1 MKKSKISLGAAIIA
15 SFLSVGWLSTVQAD
29 SAQTARIL
37 VGFPAGGNVDLV
49 ARLIAPDLSKALGRP
64 VIVDNRPGASGRL
77 ALNLATTSAADGST
91 FILTPGVAL
100 SLYPHTFTELRY
112 EPFKDLAPISN
123 AVNWNLGLA
132 VPSSS
137 GIKSFADYVQSI
149 KTDPNQTFFASSS
162 TGSGQHLAGLYL
174 GQTLGVPLEHVGYKG
189 ASEAIVALVGAQ
201 VPAAVLNIGELIQ
214 QSEAGKVNVLALF
227 DSQRDPLLPDTPSIA
242 ELGYP
247 QLKVNGWLAF
257 YAPAGTKPELIQAA
271 QASIATT
278 LNNEAVKEKLR
289 LAGMQSA
296 SSTPEELD
304 AKGKKE
310 FEHWQTVTSSLPN
323 FSKF

>member
-15 SFLSVGWLSTVQAD
+15 SFLSVGWLGTAQAD

-100 SLYPHTFTELRY
+100 SLYSHTFTELRY

-310 FEHWQTVTSSLPN
+310 FEHWQTVTSSLPD

>member
-1 MKKSKISLGAAIIA
+1 MKKNKINLGAVIITSLLCTA
-15 SFLSVGWLSTVQAD
+15 GAGTAQAD

-49 ARLIAPDLSKALGRP
+49 ARMIAPDLSKALGRP

-77 ALNLATTSAADGST
+77 AINMATSSAADGST

-100 SLYPHTFTELRY
+100 SLYPHTFKELRY

-132 VPSSS
+132 VPGSS
-137 GIKSFADYVQSI
+137 GIKNFADYVLSL
-149 KTDPNQTFFASSS
+149 KTDPNQSFFASSS

-201 VPAAVLNIGELIQ
+201 IPAAVLNIGELIQ

-227 DSQRDPLLPDTPSIA
+227 DSERDPLLPNTPSIA

-247 QLKVNGWLAF
+247 QLKTNGWLAF
-257 YAPAGTKPELIQAA
+257 YAPAGTKDDIIQTA
-271 QASIATT
+271 QASIAAT

-296 SSTPEELD
+296 SSTPQELD
-304 AKGKKE
+304 AKGKQE
-310 FEHWQTVTSSLPN
+310 FEHWQTVVNSLPD

>member
-1 MKKSKISLGAAIIA
+1 MKKNKMWLGVGIIA
-15 SFLSVGWLSTVQAD
+15 SFISAGWMGSAHAD

-77 ALNLATTSAADGST
+77 AINLATTSAPDGST

-100 SLYPHTFTELRY
+100 SLYPHTFAELRY

-137 GIKSFADYVQSI
+137 GIKSFADYVQRL
-149 KTDPNQTFFASSS
+149 KTDPNQNFFASSS
-162 TGSGQHLAGLYL
+162 TGSAQHLAGLYL
-174 GQTLGVPLEHVGYKG
+174 GQTLGVELEHVGYKG
-189 ASEAIVALVGAQ
+189 ASEASVALVGAQ

-214 QSEAGKVNVLALF
+214 QSEAGKINVLALF
-227 DSQRDPLLPDTPSIA
+227 DSQRDSLLPDTPSIA

-257 YAPAGTKPELIQAA
+257 YAPAGTKPDVIQAA

-304 AKGKKE
+304 AKGKQE
-310 FEHWQTVTSSLPN
+310 FEHWQKVTSELSN
-323 FSKF
+323 FNKL

>member
-1 MKKSKISLGAAIIA
+1 MKKIKINVGAAIIT
-15 SFLSVGWLSTVQAD
+15 SFLCAGGVGTAQAD
-29 SAQTARIL
+29 SAASARIL

-64 VIVDNRPGASGRL
+64 VIVDNRLGASGRL
-77 ALNLATTSAADGST
+77 AINLATTSAPDGST

-100 SLYPHTFTELRY
+100 TLYPHTFTELRY
-112 EPFKDLAPISN
+112 EPFKDLAPVSN

-137 GIKSFADYVQSI
+137 GIKNFADYVQSI
-149 KTDPNQTFFASSS
+149 KADPNQTFFASSS

-174 GQTLGVPLEHVGYKG
+174 GQTLGVALEHVGYKG

-214 QSEAGKVNVLALF
+214 QSEAGKIKVLALF
-227 DSQRDPLLPDTPSIA
+227 DSKRDPLLPDTPSIA

-247 QLKVNGWLAF
+247 QLEINGWLAF
-257 YAPAGTKPELIQAA
+257 YAPAGTQPELVQAA

-278 LNNEAVKEKLR
+278 LNNAAVKEKLR

-310 FEHWQTVTSSLPN
+310 FEHWQTVIQSLPN

>member
-15 SFLSVGWLSTVQAD
+15 SFLSVGWLGTAQAD

-227 DSQRDPLLPDTPSIA
+227 DSQRDPLLPNTPSIA